1 MMDDL
6 KCSRQPAIIE
16 IQEEYWLAITG
27 RDSQTHAIQYENVNL
42 QGEIRNARQT
52 VIDLIENRHVLRMG
66 KYGNVLS
73 VLKNHV
79 EDEPDQVGEH
89 PYYLIKCQEKIVS

>member
-6 KCSRQPAIIE
+6 KCSHQPAIIE

-27 RDSQTHAIQYENVNL
+27 RDSQTHAIQYENVDL

-52 VIDLIENRHVLRMG
+52 VIDLIENRHVLEWANMAMCF
-66 KYGNVLS
+66 LS
-73 VLKNHV
+73 L
-79 EDEPDQVGEH
+79 
-89 PYYLIKCQEKIVS
+89 KIVWKMNQTRLENILIT